1 MMWWLPVLGL
11 LVGLILGAALSLT
24 VPVEYARYTAMG
36 ILAAL
41 NSALGALRAELE
53 GEFDSGIFLTGFL
66 ANIILAGGLIFLGD
80 RLGVDLYIAAL
91 VAFGV
96 RMFDNL
102 ARIRQQ
108 LLERIGWIQKAQEGT
123 SSD

>member
-1 MMWWLPVLGL
+1 VMWWLPVLGL

-24 VPVEYARYTAMG
+24 VPVEYSRYTAMG

-41 NSALGALRAELE
+41 NSILGALRAELE
-53 GEFDSGIFLTGFL
+53 GKFDSGIFLTGFL
-66 ANIILAGGLIFLGD
+66 ANIVLAGGLIFLGD

-108 LLERIGWIQKAQEGT
+108 LLERIGWIQEAQGT